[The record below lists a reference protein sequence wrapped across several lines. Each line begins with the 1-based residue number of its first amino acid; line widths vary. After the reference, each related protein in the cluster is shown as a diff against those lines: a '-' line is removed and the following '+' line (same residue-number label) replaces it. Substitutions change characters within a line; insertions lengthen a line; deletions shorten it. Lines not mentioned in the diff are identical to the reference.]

1 MNLEDDVRNLL
12 TLIAIDKNEPVG
24 RYLLKSILD
33 ISEGKTRGLL
43 KKLSEKEIIRES
55 KQGAS
60 LTEKGRNLLN
70 NLYKKYRIKKIIEQI
85 KVGKLSVGKEDVII
99 NLEDGKIDNVK
110 LVDIRDIAV
119 RFGARGATIVK
130 YTEGK
135 FEVPTVYTDL
145 SIVDVNLVK
154 KFREKFELNPGDL
167 LIISSGDNAWQALKG
182 ALAIVIYLS
191 LATN

>member
-130 YTEGK
+130 YVDGK